1 MADARRVL
9 PHGGALEAAKRVFVM
24 VMGKE
29 RAFSL
34 SDVQKAMD
42 ALSASLDEEA
52 EVLLHVNR
60 EKKFAEGVRLNM
72 TVWAK
77 RE

>member
-1 MADARRVL
+1 
-9 PHGGALEAAKRVFVM
+9 
-24 VMGKE
+24 
-29 RAFSL
+29 
-34 SDVQKAMD
+34 MD
-42 ALSASLDEEA
+42 ELSASLDEEV